1 MRPGETVSQ
10 LTRNNRPA
18 AFPKGLSF
26 FDPHLQHYV
35 NEILAIGG
43 EAFISKTQDGEISGL
58 FIYDDSE
65 RSGTIFTR
73 SREVFDYFYEL
84 KPFDTLFAEMKT
96 EYKSETY
103 DIYNIDLEKS
113 SIDHRFSNEISIV
126 GNEQRDEIRQFMG
139 LTHPGTNKNWVDVS
153 IDNGDQCF
161 TVRLEDEIAGL
172 GWASDYNRVG
182 RLHSL
187 FVKPQFRR
195 LGMGRDIAFARLLW
209 LRSKG
214 ARSAFSEISREN
226 SASSRIALNARMK
239 ISGQVFQYTR
249 TVAMTIIQSGIAAV

>member
-1 MRPGETVSQ
+1 MRETVSRI
-10 LTRNNRPA
+10 TRISDSP

-35 NEILAIGG
+35 DETIAIGG
-43 EAFISKTQDGEISGL
+43 EAYISSTVDGEISGL

-84 KPFDTLFAEMKT
+84 KPFETLFAEMKT
-96 EYKSETY
+96 EHKSETY
-103 DIYNIDLEKS
+103 DIYNMDLEKT
-113 SIDHRFSNEISIV
+113 SIDYRFSNEISMAER
-126 GNEQRDEIRQFMG
+126 EQRDEIRQFME
-139 LTHPGTNKNWVDVS
+139 LTHPGTNKNWVNVS
-153 IDNGDQCF
+153 LDNGDQCF

-172 GWASDYNRVG
+172 GWASNTNGVG

-187 FVKPQFRR
+187 YVKPQFRG
-195 LGMGRDIAFARLLW
+195 LGMGRDIVFARLLW

-214 ARSAFSEISREN
+214 AHSAFSEISREN
-226 SASSRIALNARMK
+226 TASTRIAVTAQMK
-239 ISGQVFQYTR
+239 VSGQVFQYTR
-249 TVAMTIIQSGIAAV
+249 TAPIIAVQPGITAV